1 METKIEFNNELT
13 RKPTEIVKTQKY
25 DEITTF
31 DNSNVKV
38 PEPVKDI
45 NGINDATKG
54 IFDAPQIS
62 DGSNEER
69 SLIIKPDSHIIPLND
84 EAKNFKPEEKS
95 PSESSLEASTKSQ
108 SPQVQEPSGPQSS
121 PPSTSTS
128 AEEQFKTIGSPPS
141 VRSSSSNGEFKLS
154 SRTESVPSSPSS
166 NSASYL
172 SSESRGEH
180 SEMDENAVKKQHK
193 GNADYENV

>member
-38 PEPVKDI
+38 PEPVI
-45 NGINDATKG
+45 NNINDATKG

-84 EAKNFKPEEKS
+84 EAKNFKTEEKS
-95 PSESSLEASTKSQ
+95 PNESSLEASTKSQ
-108 SPQVQEPSGPQSS
+108 S
-121 PPSTSTS
+121 
-128 AEEQFKTIGSPPS
+128 
-141 VRSSSSNGEFKLS
+141 
-154 SRTESVPSSPSS
+154 
-166 NSASYL
+166 
-172 SSESRGEH
+172 EH
-180 SEMDENAVKKQHK
+180 YDMQCILR
-193 GNADYENV
+193 